1 MRERARK
8 IFRGSGVPEFA
19 ANDTRAIRFSE
30 KISRGNG
37 GGICVR
43 KNFSRSGGNAPTL
56 ARTMNLKIAV
66 LPGDYI
72 GPEVMEA
79 ALPILQKILQ
89 KNGHA
94 LEFSVH
100 PVGGAGIDACGKALP
115 DETLEA
121 CRAADAI
128 LFGSVGGPKW
138 ANVPRNEQPERGALL
153 PLRKHFELF
162 ANVRPGLLLPA
173 LAAAS
178 PLAPARIPGG
188 IDMVC
193 IRELTGGIYF
203 GRPKQTSALP
213 NGELEAVDT
222 MRYRTSEIERITD
235 VAIAAAR
242 SRARKTICLVD
253 KSNVLETSV
262 LWSKVVSARVAET
275 APDVKLTHLLVDNAA
290 MQLVA
295 DPGQFD
301 VLLTENMFGDILSDE
316 MAIVCGSL
324 GMLAS
329 ASIGAQKNR
338 HGFPFGLY
346 EPSGGSAPD
355 IAGQDKAN
363 PCAQILSAAL
373 MLRYSFGLNDEAAAI
388 ERAVR
393 AAIDAGTR
401 TADIAFGGA
410 PVGTKAMAA
419 AISEQI

>member
-1 MRERARK
+1 
-8 IFRGSGVPEFA
+8 
-19 ANDTRAIRFSE
+19 
-30 KISRGNG
+30 
-37 GGICVR
+37 
-43 KNFSRSGGNAPTL
+43 
-56 ARTMNLKIAV
+56 MNLKIAV

-79 ALPILQKILQ
+79 ALPILEKVL
-89 KNGHA
+89 KKHGHD
-94 LEFSVH
+94 LEFAVW
-100 PVGGAGIDACGKALP
+100 PVGGAGIDSCGKALP
-115 DETLEA
+115 DATLAA
-121 CRAADAI
+121 CREADAI

-153 PLRKHFELF
+153 PLRKFFELF
-162 ANVRPGLLLPA
+162 ANVRPGLLLPS

-178 PLAPARIPGG
+178 PLAPARIPNG

-203 GRPKQTSALP
+203 GKPKQTETLP

-235 VAIAAAR
+235 VAVAAAR
-242 SRARKTICLVD
+242 SRKRKTICLVD

-262 LWSKVVSARVAET
+262 LWNKVVSARIAAT
-275 APDVKLTHLLVDNAA
+275 APDVTLTHLLVDNAA

-295 DPGQFD
+295 NPGQFD

-316 MAIVCGSL
+316 MAIICGSL

-329 ASIGAQKNR
+329 ASLGAQKNR

-346 EPSGGSAPD
+346 EPSGGTAPD
-355 IAGQDKAN
+355 IAGRGIAN

-373 MLRYSFGLNDEAAAI
+373 MLRYSFGLNDEAIEI

-393 AAIDAGTR
+393 DTIDAGTR
-401 TADIAFGGA
+401 TADIAFGA
-410 PVGTKAMAA
+410 PSVGTRAM
-419 AISEQI
+419 SEAVLSRL